1 MSVFADLARAP
12 DLALA
17 AEIAA
22 AAGTRGV
29 GVTDLAAGIATT
41 GDAEIRAL
49 REMGAPVVALRN
61 VAEVAAQRK
70 SRGRYS
76 NNSRNWHLQN
86 FPDSILYQCFL
97 NDTIP

>member
-1 MSVFADLARAP
+1 MSLTDVSVFADLARAP
-12 DLALA
+12 DLDIA

-22 AAGTRGV
+22 AAGIRDVEATA
-29 GVTDLAAGIATT
+29 LAAGITTT

-76 NNSRNWHLQN
+76 NKSGDWHL
-86 FPDSILYQCFL
+86 
-97 NDTIP
+97 